1 MSIEYDD
8 DGGGGGLVCFAQH
21 DGERRRVL
29 FANKIFYFL
38 GLAVVVLVKFV
49 HSWSHSLLLI
59 LRWLESTQNTITN
72 RKICKNVSMVY
83 ILTMMSW
90 QLSTSFY
97 LDYTHAK
104 TTVSKSHLIIPK

>member
-38 GLAVVVLVKFV
+38 GLAVVVLVKFMV
-49 HSWSHSLLLI
+49 
-59 LRWLESTQNTITN
+59 TQPSFDSQVVGVYTN
-72 RKICKNVSMVY
+72 YYYK
-83 ILTMMSW
+83 
-90 QLSTSFY
+90 
-97 LDYTHAK
+97 
-104 TTVSKSHLIIPK
+104 SKDM